1 MVKSIK
7 KSYSKRKTQKGG
19 VSSSC
24 LSNYASNNGG
34 ACYDAKN
41 PQASLDLDN
50 ASMLYGNPIP
60 LGESIVGGG
69 DKCGDEGVG
78 TSNFKTEIF
87 KDYLEKLNSNFNIS
101 AIGGFNKMQKRNNK
115 KSFSRKN
122 KSVSRKNTSFQKGSG
137 YAVDPSEFIGAQPVY
152 KSYDDASPP
161 AIVGG
166 QMVFGAPDQP
176 VCGFGAVKGGSRKRS
191 KKHMKKHKNTKSKSN
206 SKSKSNKK
214 SKRKSQR
221 GGDFTSIGNSKPAE
235 YSTAFNGQP
244 GVFKYPDDMSGR
256 TFDETQ
262 PVWSPQSI

>member
-7 KSYSKRKTQKGG
+7 KSSTKRKTQKGG
-19 VSSSC
+19 VSNSC

-78 TSNFKTEIF
+78 TSNFKTAIF

-115 KSFSRKN
+115 KSISRKN
-122 KSVSRKNTSFQKGSG
+122 KNVSRKNTSSQKGSG
-137 YAVDPSEFIGAQPVY
+137 YVVDPSEFIAGQPVF
-152 KSYDDASPP
+152 KQYDDVSPP

-176 VCGFGAVKGGSRKRS
+176 VCGFGAVKGGSQKRS
-191 KKHMKKHKNTKSKSN
+191 KKHMKKHIKSK
-206 SKSKSNKK
+206 KFKK

-221 GGDFTSIGNSKPAE
+221 GGDFTSIGNSKPAD

-262 PVWSPQSI
+262 PVWSPQTI

>member
-7 KSYSKRKTQKGG
+7 KSSTKRKTQKGG
-19 VSSSC
+19 VSNSC
-24 LSNYASNNGG
+24 LSKYSTSNGG
-34 ACYDAKN
+34 VRYDAQN

-60 LGESIVGGG
+60 LGGSIVGGG

-101 AIGGFNKMQKRNNK
+101 TTGGFNKMQKSNK
-115 KSFSRKN
+115 KNMSRK
-122 KSVSRKNTSFQKGSG
+122 RGSFQKGSG
-137 YAVDPSEFIGAQPVY
+137 YVVDPYQMIAGQSVIRE
-152 KSYDDASPP
+152 YDDASPP

-176 VCGFGAVKGGSRKRS
+176 VCGFGAVKGGGNKKTRKS
-191 KKHMKKHKNTKSKSN
+191 KIKSN
-206 SKSKSNKK
+206 SKRKSKSK
-214 SKRKSQR
+214 SKRKYQR
-221 GGDFTSIGNSKPAE
+221 GGDFISIGSKPAE
-235 YSTAFNGQP
+235 YSTAFNGP
-244 GVFKYPDDMSGR
+244 PSVFKYPDDMSGR

-262 PVWSPQSI
+262 PVWSPKTI